1 MDYYQ
6 SAAARLD
13 QSHRDRGGLVTPR
26 ATCGPRATSR
36 RWWVSAVVGAA
47 RLAGGVGLAGGAGVL
62 AWAGIGA
69 HALAAQPANEGS
81 LPAALGGMRVG
92 GKAGEVP
99 GARDAF
105 TIDAPSPVDAMA
117 AFVSVEEW
125 VRALRA
131 PDEAERVSDAAVAMV
146 TLRLDDAIIGRG
158 HGTSGEGLAVWE
170 AARAAIDEA
179 RDRIP
184 VSGDALAAAV
194 RSEAAQRLTIHLEL
208 GGALIPL
215 PVESW
220 EGVDARARAGLD
232 GVGVRAPVRV
242 EQAEPGVEVPRTGI
256 ALTFPSEMRAGGDTP
271 SAGARRALSLASEKS
286 ILALP
291 DDPETSPA
299 RLANELGVALFAFR
313 VTSLAQMQADATPVF
328 LYRGGRV
335 VQASEVTRPTLEAM
349 ADAMAMHLASR
360 PRAAV
365 YNPARGTSDE
375 SAAAPSLALAAVA
388 LERWAQVRGES
399 SDAGVRDAAA
409 GAVTTIRACL
419 VGAAE
424 KAGALSPTD
433 GAALVIAGVGREGT
447 NASPEAQ
454 AIAGRAREA
463 LARAYS
469 PEAGWNEKVAEP
481 ARGLVAWALA
491 QVAADAASGS
501 DDAAQARARAS
512 GAVRAVFRDT
522 REGDLIA
529 QMPWLLY
536 AERALADAGTGGAG
550 QQMLPSADALRNVRD
565 TVVRHQLTARDAG
578 DDGLDLVGGVVFT
591 RGGASLPSWKSTRA
605 IAFLS
610 AALADPGVTPTDER
624 VSALVPV
631 LAGLR
636 FVRQLTMDE
645 VSTLV
650 AVDRARALGGVQA
663 AAWDPSQP
671 IDATS
676 LGLIA
681 ACETLAALDNIA
693 PVAPAE

>member
-1 MDYYQ
+1 MEFYQ
-6 SAAARLD
+6 SATMRPA
-13 QSHRDRGGLVTPR
+13 QSPQDRGGLARPVVRGARR
-26 ATCGPRATSR
+26 AKQR
-36 RWWVSAVVGAA
+36 RWCVSAAV
-47 RLAGGVGLAGGAGVL
+47 LAAGVL
-62 AWAGIGA
+62 AWPGVGA
-69 HALAAQPANEGS
+69 HAAASQPADEAS
-81 LPAALGGMRVG
+81 LPAALADMRVG
-92 GKAGEVP
+92 EQTGEVA

-105 TIDAPSPVDAMA
+105 DLDSPSPVDAMA
-117 AFVSVEEW
+117 AFVRVEEW

-131 PDEAERVSDAAVAMV
+131 PDEAQRVSDAAVAMV

-184 VSGDALAAAV
+184 VSSDALAAAV
-194 RSEAAQRLTIHLEL
+194 RSDAAQRLTIHLEL

-215 PVESW
+215 QVESW
-220 EGVDARARAGLD
+220 EGVDTRARAGLD
-232 GVGVRAPVRV
+232 GVGARAPARAA
-242 EQAEPGVEVPRTGI
+242 QGEPGVNVPRTGV
-256 ALTFPSEMRAGGDTP
+256 ALTFPSEMRVGGDTP
-271 SAGARRALSLASEKS
+271 SAGARRALSLASERA
-286 ILALP
+286 ILALA

-299 RLANELGVALFAFR
+299 RLANEFGVALFAFR
-313 VTSLAQMQADATPVF
+313 VTSLAQTRADATPVF

-335 VQASEVTRPTLEAM
+335 IQASEITRPAIEAM

-365 YNPARGTSDE
+365 YNPARGIGDE

-388 LERWAQVRGES
+388 LERWARVRGES
-399 SDAGVRDAAA
+399 SDAAVRDAA
-409 GAVTTIRACL
+409 GSAVTTIRTYL

-433 GAALVIAGVGREGT
+433 GAALVLAGVGREG
-447 NASPEAQ
+447 ASATPEAR

-491 QVAADAASGS
+491 QVAADAASVNGE
-501 DDAAQARARAS
+501 AANDPERARTRAS

-522 REGDLIA
+522 PDGDLIA

-536 AERALADAGTGGAG
+536 AERALADGGKPDAGSAGGATP
-550 QQMLPSADALRNVRD
+550 QMLPSADALRNVRD

-645 VSTLV
+645 VSALV
-650 AVDRARALGGVQA
+650 ARDRARAVGGVQA

-681 ACETLAALDNIA
+681 ACETLAALDSLA